1 MSEFGTDKID
11 SIIHGKVRLGIMAF
25 LASVNSASFVVLRE
39 KTGATDG
46 NLSSNLRRLE
56 DENYIKI
63 KKSFEGRKPLT
74 LVTLTKNGRAAWVDY
89 LNKMLV
95 LLSGEGNGNE

>member
-1 MSEFGTDKID
+1 MSQYGTDEID
-11 SIIHGKVRLGIMAF
+11 PVIHGKVRLGIMAF
-25 LASVNSASFVVLRE
+25 LASVGSASFVVLRE
-39 KTGATDG
+39 KTGTTDG

-56 DENYIKI
+56 EEKYIKI

-74 LVTLTKNGRAAWVDY
+74 LVILTKTGRAAWVDY

-95 LLSGEGNGNE
+95 LLNGEGN